1 MTEIIMVKRQNP
13 DGSEC
18 TKCKQATKIL
28 EQKGLWD
35 MISKVA
41 YAIPGDNN
49 SEGVKLAKEYNM
61 KKAPFFIVKHEGE
74 TKTYASILKFVKD
87 APTFT

>member
-1 MTEIIMVKRQNP
+1 MAEIIMVKRQYP

-18 TKCKQATKIL
+18 TKCKQASKIL
-28 EQKGLWD
+28 QQKGLWD
-35 MISKVA
+35 KITKVA
-41 YAIPGDNN
+41 LAIPADDD
-49 SEGVKLAKEYNM
+49 SEGVKLAKEHNM
-61 KKAPFFIVKHEGE
+61 KKAPFFIVKNGDE

>member
-1 MTEIIMVKRQNP
+1 MAEIIMVKRRNP

-28 EQKGLWD
+28 EQKGIWD
-35 MISKVA
+35 KITRVVLA
-41 YAIPGDNN
+41 VPGDNS
-49 SEGVKLAKEYNM
+49 SEGVQLAKEHNM
-61 KKAPFFIVKHEGE
+61 KKAPFFIVKQDDG

-87 APTFT
+87 APTFK

>member
-1 MTEIIMVKRQNP
+1 MAEIIMVKRQNP

-18 TKCKQATKIL
+18 NKCKQATRIL
-28 EQKGLWD
+28 QEKGLWD
-35 MISKVA
+35 KISRVV

-61 KKAPFFIVKHEGE
+61 KKAPFFIVKGE
-74 TKTYASILKFVKD
+74 CEMKTYASILKFVKD